1 LQPLQAD
8 AAVVD
13 LLAQEMFGALP
24 GALAPQP
31 AGGARD
37 GDSSDSDS
45 EQGRAPAAAQQQRQ
59 PPSQAAAEAGDGS
72 SSSGGSDSDSG
83 DEDRE
88 GSAGRH
94 VPRHLRW
101 QPDLVLPGAGRQQQG
116 AQAGSSAAPAA
127 GAVGVH
133 VVPRGGKDSLHVP
146 SVDARVQ
153 QKAARSA
160 APDTAGKG
168 WFDLPATQITDEVK
182 NDLRLLRLR

>member
-1 LQPLQAD
+1 MF
-8 AAVVD
+8 AALD
-13 LLAQEMFGALP
+13 GAFGQHA
-24 GALAPQP
+24 AR
-31 AGGARD
+31 GGSD
-37 GDSSDSDS
+37 GESSDSDS

-59 PPSQAAAEAGDGS
+59 PPSQAAAGAGDGDSSSS

-83 DEDRE
+83 DEGRE
-88 GSAGRH
+88 GAAGRH

-116 AQAGSSAAPAA
+116 AQAGSSAAAAAAAAAAA
-127 GAVGVH
+127 GAVSVH
-133 VVPRGGKDSLHVP
+133 AVARGGKDSLHVP

-168 WFDLPATQITDEVK
+168 WFDLPATQITEEVK